1 MESSK
6 FTMTLPMSL
15 SGRVVNKVVSE
26 ANALKSYVY
35 LDMGNRTVDMK
46 SILGLLSAGCK
57 AGEDI
62 TVLCLSRDKSIAEH
76 DSKVMERILKSG
88 EF

>member
-26 ANALKSYVY
+26 ANSLKSYVY
-35 LDMGNRTVDMK
+35 LDMGNRTVNMK
-46 SILGLLSAGCK
+46 SILGLLSTGCK
-57 AGEDI
+57 AGDDI
-62 TVLCLSRDKSIAEH
+62 TVLCLSRDKSVAEH

-88 EF
+88 DF